1 MSDSPND
8 KKMEIFLLSS
18 QKHSVLREGYKITE
32 GKKRDKIDI
41 CADILYAALKNTRK
55 THIISKANLNAK
67 LLKKY
72 LPKLIE
78 RGLISK
84 TKEPFTSLYL
94 YRTTPKGENFLHQI
108 NNLIRAIED
117 EEK

>member
-41 CADILYAALKNTRK
+41 CADILYSALEHTRK
-55 THIISKANLNAK
+55 THIIGKANLNDK

-72 LPKLIE
+72 LPNLIE

-84 TKEPFTSLYL
+84 TKEESTNLYL
-94 YRTTPKGENFLHQI
+94 YRTTPKGEKFLRQI
-108 NNLIRAIED
+108 NNLIRVIED
-117 EEK
+117 QKK